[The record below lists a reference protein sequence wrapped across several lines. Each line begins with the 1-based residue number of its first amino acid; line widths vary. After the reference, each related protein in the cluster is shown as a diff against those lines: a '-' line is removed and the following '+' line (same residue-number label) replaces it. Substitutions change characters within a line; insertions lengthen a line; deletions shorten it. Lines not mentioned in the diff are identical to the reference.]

1 MGDLATSYAAV
12 RWQDIVDIALNSYIL
27 FRFYVLFRDTNA
39 FRVLLGI
46 TLLWFLNRISFSF
59 GLIVTSWAFQGITA
73 VGALI
78 IIVVFRNEI
87 RSVLQVRDLRA
98 LLWELHPKASRS
110 PVGVMAD
117 SVFALS
123 RTYTGALIVLP
134 GMEEIDDVV
143 HSGIPWDGKVSREM
157 LMTIFWTESPVH
169 DGAVIIQDDR
179 VKEVG
184 AILPLSQRQDF
195 PSYYGTRHRAAAGLS
210 EAKDALVVA
219 VSEERGTV
227 TVAKNSHMATVSR
240 KEQLE
245 EMIMHHLEGKR
256 GRRTYPGK
264 EYLELGTALLL
275 SFFIITG
282 VWYSFTRGRD
292 TTVAFDV
299 PIEYINRSPA
309 VAISNTSTNELRV
322 FLSGSRSLIQSVRP
336 EQLRARIDMTGTKEG
351 LNIVKITEAD
361 IEYPPGL
368 ALKEI
373 HPEEIEVLLDA
384 YGNKTLP
391 VQVDWTGKLP
401 GDLNMEKVTVAPD
414 KVVITGPKKIL
425 EQMYTLY
432 TEKVPLD
439 GLKKSGKITARIVLD
454 PVSLTLAQGS
464 KDTVTIEYV
473 LAEKE
478 R

>member
-1 MGDLATSYAAV
+1 MGDLATSYSAI
-12 RWQDIVDIALNSYIL
+12 RWQDMVDIALNSYIL

-87 RSVLQVRDLRA
+87 RSVLQVRNLRA
-98 LLWELHPKASRS
+98 LLWELHPKATRS
-110 PVGVMAD
+110 PIGVMVDA
-117 SVFALS
+117 VFTLS

-134 GMEEIDDVV
+134 GMEELDDAV
-143 HSGIPWDGKVSREM
+143 HSGIPWDGKVSKEM
-157 LMTIFWTESPVH
+157 LMTIFWSDGPVH
-169 DGAVIIQDDR
+169 DGAIIIQDDR
-179 VKEVG
+179 VKQVG

-227 TVAKNSHMATVSR
+227 TVAKNSHVMTVNR
-240 KEQLE
+240 REQLE
-245 EMIMHHLEGKR
+245 EMIQHHLEGKR
-256 GRRTYPGK
+256 GLRTYPGK

-275 SFFIITG
+275 SFLIITG

-292 TTVAFDV
+292 TTVAFNV
-299 PIEYINRSPA
+299 PIEYINRNPGM
-309 VAISNTSTNELRV
+309 VISDTSNNELRV
-322 FLSGSRSLIQSVRP
+322 FLSGSRSLMQSVRP

-351 LNIVKITEAD
+351 SNVIKLTEKD
-361 IEYPPGL
+361 VEYPPGL

-373 HPEEIEVLLDA
+373 HPEEIKILLDA

-391 VQVDWTGKLP
+391 VQVDWTGRLP
-401 GDLNMEKVTVAPD
+401 GDLNMAKVTVVPN
-414 KVVITGPKKIL
+414 KVIVSGPNKIL
-425 EQMYTLY
+425 EHIHTLY
-432 TEKVPLD
+432 TEKVSLD
-439 GLKKSGKITARIVLD
+439 TIKKSGKITSKIVLD